1 MHTNS
6 QEPAAR
12 QRTRRTIS
20 QVLRCAL
27 LATLS
32 FVNCTGGGTGGSGA
46 PTANTGQALI
56 SVTDAAG
63 DFLSYAVDVQSLTLT
78 RLDGTVV
85 ETLPLTTRINF
96 ADYVALTEF
105 FTAATI
111 PSGTY
116 ISAHMR
122 LDFSTADL
130 QVEDANGNAAPV
142 PIANI
147 RDAKGNPITTLDVVV
162 RFDDRRTLVIAP
174 GVPSHLT
181 LDFNL
186 RASNAVVFTGTPL
199 VPVVTVRP
207 FLVADVDP
215 QNPKTMR
222 LRGPLDSVNQQNQ
235 SYQVFLRPLFGPLGN
250 NPLSTFGSVTVHTD
264 TNTVF
269 EIDHVTYQGA
279 AGLAALA
286 AKPTGTATVAIGKWD
301 VVAKQFKANEV
312 LAGSSVPGG
321 TKDVVT
327 GVVIARTGDQLTV
340 KGATLVRSDGTF
352 TFNETVTVNVGAS
365 TTVRQQALMTTG
377 LTTDA
382 ISVGQHLTA
391 FGTINVST
399 NPITLDATT
408 GLVRLLVTSVAGT
421 VNTTTAGSLQ
431 MTVLRIQG
439 RVVSLFNF
447 GGTGTSTAND
457 ADPTNYMVG
466 TGALSLAGLTSGTP
480 VRVLGFV
487 TPFGGAAPPVAPDFT
502 AQTIVNLVDHPA
514 TLVVNW
520 SPATSAPFT
529 SNTAAGLV
537 LDLTGVGLAHYVWR
551 GPVATDL
558 LSFSTAPTIV
568 PANPLQG
575 LFALGSAGQVQ
586 VFTQFP
592 DYSVALQQGL
602 AQGQTASAIGAHGLF
617 SDSTVTMTADE
628 VYTVFK

>member
-1 MHTNS
+1 MGMNI
-6 QEPAAR
+6 QEPATG
-12 QRTRRTIS
+12 QRMRRTTL
-20 QVLRCAL
+20 QVLLCAL

-32 FVNCTGGGTGGSGA
+32 LVSCSGGGTGGSGA
-46 PTANTGQALI
+46 TANTGQALI

-63 DFLSYAVDVQSLTLT
+63 DFLSYAVNVQSLTLT
-78 RLDGTVV
+78 RQDGTVV

-116 ISAHMR
+116 ISARMR

-130 QVEDANGNAAPV
+130 QVEDETGNAVSVPV
-142 PIANI
+142 ANI
-147 RDAKGNPITTLDVVV
+147 HDAQGNPITMLDVAV
-162 RFDDRRTLVIAP
+162 RFDDRRALVIAP

-186 RASNAVVFTGTPL
+186 RVSNTVDLTNPL

-222 LRGPLDSVNQQNQ
+222 LRGPLKSVDQQNNT
-235 SYQVFLRPLFGPLGN
+235 YQVFLRPAFGPLGGVS
-250 NPLSTFGSVTVHTD
+250 LSTFGSVTVHTD

-269 EIDHVTYQGA
+269 EIDQATYQGD
-279 AGLAALA
+279 AGLPALA
-286 AKPTGTATVAIGKWD
+286 AKPAGTATVAIGKWD
-301 VVAKQFKANEV
+301 VVAKQFKANEI

-327 GVVIARTGDQLTV
+327 GVVIARSGDQLTV

-352 TFNETVTVNVGAS
+352 TFNETVTVYVGAT

-377 LTTDA
+377 LTKDA

-391 FGTINVST
+391 FGTMNVST

-421 VNTTTAGSLQ
+421 VNTTATGSLE
-431 MTVLRIQG
+431 MAVLRIQG
-439 RVVSLFNF
+439 RLVSLFNF
-447 GGTGTSTAND
+447 SGTGTS
-457 ADPTNYMVG
+457 PSNYHVA
-466 TGALSLAGLTSGTP
+466 TGLLDLTGLTAVTP

-487 TPFGGAAPPVAPDFT
+487 TPFGTAPPDFT
-502 AQTIVNLVDHPA
+502 AQTIVNLINHPA
-514 TLVVNW
+514 TLIVDW
-520 SPATSAPFT
+520 SPATAAPFL
-529 SNTAAGLV
+529 SNTDAGFV
-537 LDLTGVGLAHYVWR
+537 LDLAGVGTAHYVWR
-551 GPVATDL
+551 GPVATNL
-558 LSFSTAPTIV
+558 LGLSPTIV
-568 PANPLQG
+568 PAIPLQG
-575 LFALGSAGQVQ
+575 LFAVGLSGQVQ
-586 VFTQFP
+586 VFTQFH
-592 DYSVALQQGL
+592 DYSLAIQQRL
-602 AQGQTASAIGAHGLF
+602 AQGQMARAVGAHGMF
-617 SDSTVTMTADE
+617 SDSAETETADQI
-628 VYTVFK
+628 YTVLQ

>member
-1 MHTNS
+1 MHMNS

-12 QRTRRTIS
+12 QRMRRTIS
-20 QVLRCAL
+20 HVLRCAL

-32 FVNCTGGGTGGSGA
+32 FVSCSGGGTGGSGA

-63 DFLSYAVDVQSLTLT
+63 DFLSYAVNVQSLTLT

-116 ISAHMR
+116 ISARMR

-130 QVEDANGNAAPV
+130 QVEDAIGNAVSVPV
-142 PIANI
+142 TNI
-147 RDAKGNPITTLDVVV
+147 QDTQGNPITTLDVTV
-162 RFDDRRTLVIAP
+162 RFDDRRALVIAP
-174 GVPSHLT
+174 GIPAHLT

-186 RASNAVVFTGTPL
+186 RASNTVVFTGTPL

-222 LRGPLDSVNQQNQ
+222 LRGPLDSVDQQNRT
-235 SYQVFLRPLFGPLGN
+235 YQVFLRPLFGPLGSV
-250 NPLSTFGSVTVHTD
+250 PLSTFGSVTVHTD

-269 EIDHVTYQGA
+269 EIDQVAYQGD
-279 AGLAALA
+279 AGLTALA
-286 AKPTGTATVAIGKWD
+286 TKPTGTATVAIGKWD

-327 GVVIARTGDQLTV
+327 GVVIARSVDQLTV

-352 TFNETVTVNVGAS
+352 MFNEIVTVNVGAT

-377 LTTDA
+377 LTKDA

-391 FGTINVST
+391 FGTFNVST
-399 NPITLDATT
+399 NTLDATT

-421 VNTTTAGSLQ
+421 VNTTGPGSLLQ
-431 MTVLRIQG
+431 MNVLRIQG
-439 RVVSLFNF
+439 RLISLFNF
-447 GGTGTSTAND
+447 SGTGTS
-457 ADPTNYMVG
+457 PSNYQVA
-466 TGALSLAGLTSGTP
+466 TGALSLAGLISGTP

-487 TPFGGAAPPVAPDFT
+487 TPFGTAPPDIT
-502 AQTIVNLVDHPA
+502 AQTIVNLVDDPA
-514 TLVVNW
+514 TLIVDW
-520 SPATSAPFT
+520 SPSTTVPFS
-529 SNTAAGLV
+529 SNTDAGLV
-537 LDLTGVGLAHYVWR
+537 LDLTGATTHSVWR

-558 LSFSTAPTIV
+558 LSFSVSPTIL

-575 LFALGSAGQVQ
+575 LFAVGSSGQVQ
-586 VFTQFP
+586 VFTQFH
-592 DYSVALQQGL
+592 DYSVALQQRL
-602 AQGQTASAIGAHGLF
+602 TLGQKARAVGAHGMF
-617 SDSTVTMTADE
+617 SDSAVTETADQI
-628 VYTVFK
+628 YTVLQ

>member
-1 MHTNS
+1 MHRNTE
-6 QEPAAR
+6 EPAAG
-12 QRTRRTIS
+12 QRRRRTTS
-20 QVLRCAL
+20 QVLLCAL
-27 LATLS
+27 LTTLS
-32 FVNCTGGGTGGSGA
+32 FVTCSGGGTGGSGA

-56 SVTDAAG
+56 SVTDAAA
-63 DFLSYAVDVQSLTLT
+63 DFLSYAVNVQSLTLT

-116 ISAHMR
+116 ISARMR
-122 LDFSTADL
+122 VDFSTADL
-130 QVEDANGNAAPV
+130 QVEDATGNAVSVPV
-142 PIANI
+142 ANI
-147 RDAKGNPITTLDVVV
+147 RDAQGNPITTLDVAV
-162 RFDDRRTLVIAP
+162 RFDDRRALVIAP
-174 GVPSHLT
+174 GGPSHLT

-186 RASNAVVFTGTPL
+186 RASNTVDLTVNP
-199 VPVVTVRP
+199 PVVTVRP

-222 LRGPLDSVNQQNQ
+222 LRGPLDSVNQQNRT
-235 SYQVFLRPLFGPLGN
+235 YQVFLRPLFGPLGPV
-250 NPLSTFGSVTVHTD
+250 PLSTFGSVTVHTD

-269 EIDHVTYQGA
+269 EIDGVTYQA
-279 AGLAALA
+279 DAGLAALA

-327 GVVIARTGDQLTV
+327 GVVIARSGDQLTV

-352 TFNETVTVNVGAS
+352 TFNETVTVNVGAT

-377 LTTDA
+377 LTKDA

-391 FGTINVST
+391 FGTMNVST
-399 NPITLDATT
+399 STLDATT

-421 VNTTTAGSLQ
+421 VNTTGTGSLQ
-431 MTVLRIQG
+431 MKVLRIQG
-439 RVVSLFNF
+439 RGIALFNF
-447 GGTGTSTAND
+447 AGTGTSTTTD
-457 ADPTNYMVG
+457 ADPTQYQVA
-466 TGALSLAGLTSGTP
+466 TGLLDLTTLTTGTP

-487 TPFGGAAPPVAPDFT
+487 TPFNTAPPDFT
-502 AQTIVNLVDHPA
+502 AQTIVNLMNHPA

-520 SPATSAPFT
+520 SPPTAAPFL
-529 SNTAAGLV
+529 SNTDAGLV
-537 LDLTGVGLAHYVWR
+537 LDLAGVGTAHYVWR
-551 GPVATDL
+551 GPVATNL
-558 LSFSTAPTIV
+558 LGLSPTIV

-575 LFALGSAGQVQ
+575 LFALGAAGQVQ

-617 SDSTVTMTADE
+617 SDSTVTMTADQ

>member
-1 MHTNS
+1 MHMNI
-6 QEPAAR
+6 QEPTTG
-12 QRTRRTIS
+12 QRMRRTTS
-20 QVLRCAL
+20 QILLCAL
-27 LATLS
+27 IATLS
-32 FVNCTGGGTGGSGA
+32 FVSCTGGGTGGSGA
-46 PTANTGQALI
+46 TANTGQALI

-63 DFLSYAVDVQSLTLT
+63 DFLSYAVNVQSLTLT
-78 RLDGTVV
+78 KQDGAVV

-116 ISAHMR
+116 ISARMR

-130 QVEDANGNAAPV
+130 QVEGATGNAVSVPV
-142 PIANI
+142 ANI
-147 RDAKGNPITTLDVVV
+147 RDAKGNPITTLDVAV
-162 RFDDRRTLVIAP
+162 RFDDRRPLIIAP
-174 GVPSHLT
+174 GIPSHLT

-186 RASNAVVFTGTPL
+186 RASNTVDLTNPL

-222 LRGPLDSVNQQNQ
+222 LRGPLDSVNLQNQ
-235 SYQVFLRPLFGPLGN
+235 TYQVFLRPAFGPLGGVS
-250 NPLSTFGSVTVHTD
+250 LSTFGLVTVHTD

-269 EIDHVTYQGA
+269 EIDQVSYQGA
-279 AGLAALA
+279 LGLTALA
-286 AKPTGTATVAIGKWD
+286 AKPTGTATVAIGNWD

-327 GVVIARTGDQLTV
+327 GVVIARSGDQLTV

-352 TFNETVTVNVGAS
+352 MFNEIVTVNVGAT

-377 LTTDA
+377 LTKEA
-382 ISVGQHLTA
+382 ISVGQYLTA

-421 VNTTTAGSLQ
+421 VNTTTTGSLQ
-431 MTVLRIQG
+431 MTVQRIQG
-439 RVVSLFNF
+439 RLVSLFNF
-447 GGTGTSTAND
+447 AGTGTSTTTDANPSQYVV
-457 ADPTNYMVG
+457 A
-466 TGALSLAGLTSGTP
+466 TGALSLTGLTFGTP
-480 VRVLGFV
+480 VKALGFV
-487 TPFGGAAPPVAPDFT
+487 TPFGTAAPPLFPDFT
-502 AQTIVNLVDHPA
+502 AQTIVNLVDDPA
-514 TLVVNW
+514 TLIVDW
-520 SPATSAPFT
+520 SPPTAVPFS
-529 SNTAAGLV
+529 SNTDAGLL
-537 LDLTGVGLAHYVWR
+537 LDLTGATTHSVWR

-558 LSFSTAPTIV
+558 LSFSLSPTIV

-575 LFALGSAGQVQ
+575 LFAVGSSGQVQ
-586 VFTQFP
+586 VFTQFH
-592 DYSVALQQGL
+592 DYSVALQQRL
-602 AQGQTASAIGAHGLF
+602 AQGQVARAVGAHGLF
-617 SDSTVTMTADE
+617 SDSAVTETADQI
-628 VYTVFK
+628 YTVLE

>member
-1 MHTNS
+1 MHMTS
-6 QEPAAR
+6 QEPAAG
-12 QRTRRTIS
+12 QRRRRTTS
-20 QVLRCAL
+20 QVLLCAL
-27 LATLS
+27 LTTLS
-32 FVNCTGGGTGGSGA
+32 FVSCSGGGTGGTGA
-46 PTANTGQALI
+46 PMANTGQALI

-63 DFLSYAVDVQSLTLT
+63 DFLSYAVNVQSLTLT
-78 RLDGTVV
+78 RQDGTVV

-116 ISAHMR
+116 ISARMR

-130 QVEDANGNAAPV
+130 QVEDATGNAISVPV
-142 PIANI
+142 TNI
-147 RDAKGNPITTLDVVV
+147 HDAQGNPITTLDVTV
-162 RFDDRRTLVIAP
+162 RFDDRRALVIAP

-186 RASNAVVFTGTPL
+186 RASNTVDLTVTP
-199 VPVVTVRP
+199 PVVTVRP

-222 LRGPLDSVNQQNQ
+222 LRGPLESVNQQNHT
-235 SYQVFLRPLFGPLGN
+235 YEVFLRPLFGALGN
-250 NPLSTFGSVTVHTD
+250 VPLSTFGSVTVHTD

-269 EIDHVTYQGA
+269 EIDQVTYLGDT
-279 AGLAALA
+279 GLTALA

-301 VVAKQFKANEV
+301 VVTKQFKANEV

-327 GVVIARTGDQLTV
+327 GVVIARSGDQLTV

-352 TFNETVTVNVGAS
+352 TFNETVTVNVGA
-365 TTVRQQALMTTG
+365 TTIVRQQALMTTG
-377 LTTDA
+377 LTKDA

-421 VNTTTAGSLQ
+421 VNTTGTGSLQ
-431 MTVLRIQG
+431 MNVLRIQG
-439 RVVSLFNF
+439 RRIALFNF
-447 GGTGTSTAND
+447 AGTGTSTTTD
-457 ADPTNYMVG
+457 ADPTQYHVA
-466 TGALSLAGLTSGTP
+466 TGLLDLTALTTGTP

-487 TPFGGAAPPVAPDFT
+487 TPFNTAPPDFT

-520 SPATSAPFT
+520 SPPTAVPFI
-529 SNTAAGLV
+529 SNTDTGLV
-537 LDLTGVGLAHYVWR
+537 LDLAGVGAAHYVWR

-558 LSFSTAPTIV
+558 LSLGVSPTIV

-575 LFALGSAGQVQ
+575 LFAVGSSGQVQ
-586 VFTQFP
+586 VFTQFH
-592 DYSVALQQGL
+592 DYNLALQQRL
-602 AQGQTASAIGAHGLF
+602 AQGQMANAIGAHGMY
-617 SDSTVTMTADE
+617 SDSLVTITADQI
-628 VYTVFK
+628 YTVLQ